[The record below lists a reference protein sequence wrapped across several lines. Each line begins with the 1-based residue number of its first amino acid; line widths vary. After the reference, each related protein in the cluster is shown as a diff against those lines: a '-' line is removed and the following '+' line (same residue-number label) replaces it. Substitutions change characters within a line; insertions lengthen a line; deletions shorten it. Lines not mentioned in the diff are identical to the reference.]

1 MRALDCLKTSL
12 IGALVGVGLAAGPA
26 HAQDGGFP
34 GFGDVFSM
42 GAEFGAPDY
51 YIVQPGDTLWD
62 ISQRFLG
69 NPYYWPRL
77 WSINDYVT
85 NPHWIYPGNRIVFR
99 MGTDIDPPSV
109 QMENMQRDRGPEIP
123 TIETVS
129 AECGPDIRFNKSRP
143 LRSYV
148 ASGFIAD
155 KGEVEIYGTVEKAR
169 GEQTILSERD
179 LLYLK
184 VDDPDAFGCGDVVSV
199 FRQVRKK
206 VKHPTSRGQRFGSLY
221 RVVAEAKVVHRHEDY
236 LTAVVRQSWSEVHR
250 GDFVGP
256 SVPVMVEI
264 EVQPPRGDLDGTI
277 LDRVETEFSL
287 MANGETVFIDR
298 GRADGVR
305 VGNSFYV
312 VEQRDPHMDIK
323 KEDENLPFSVVGR
336 VVIVRVDEYSS
347 TAVVTDANRSLKI
360 GQRLRQTVE

>member
-1 MRALDCLKTSL
+1 MRALCCLSIAL
-12 IGALVGVGLAAGPA
+12 LGAAVSRPA
-26 HAQDGGFP
+26 SAQDLGYGDSI
-34 GFGDVFSM
+34 GFGAS
-42 GAEFGAPDY
+42 FGTPDY
-51 YIVQPGDTLWD
+51 YVVQPGDTLWD

-109 QMENMQRDRGPEIP
+109 AIDGDGRDRGPEIP
-123 TIETVS
+123 TIEQVAT
-129 AECGPDIRFNKSRP
+129 ECGPDIRFDQRRP
-143 LRSYV
+143 LRSYL
-148 ASGFIAD
+148 ATGFIAD
-155 KGEVEIYGTVEKAR
+155 KGDVEIYGTVEKGR
-169 GEQTILSERD
+169 HHGSMLSERD
-179 LLYLK
+179 LVYLK

-221 RVVAEAKVVHRHEDY
+221 RIVAEAKVVHRHEDY
-236 LTAVVRQSWSEVHR
+236 LTAVVRQSWAEVAR

-277 LDRVETEFSL
+277 VDRVEVDSSL
-287 MANGETVFIDR
+287 MSSGETVFIDR

-312 VEQRDPHMDIK
+312 VEQRDPFLDTK
-323 KEDENLPFSVVGR
+323 KEDDELPYSVVGR

-347 TAVVTDANRSLKI
+347 TAVVTDSDRSLQI
-360 GQRLRQTVE
+360 GHRLRQTVE

>member
-1 MRALDCLKTSL
+1 MRALCCLSIAL
-12 IGALVGVGLAAGPA
+12 LGAAVGSAPA
-26 HAQDGGFP
+26 HAQDP
-34 GFGDVFSM
+34 GFGDSFGF
-42 GAEFGAPDY
+42 GAEYGPPDY
-51 YIVQPGDTLWD
+51 YVVQPGDTLWD

-109 QMENMQRDRGPEIP
+109 SIDGNNNDRGPEIP
-123 TIETVS
+123 TIEQVA
-129 AECGPDIRFNKSRP
+129 AECGPDIRFDRSRP
-143 LRSYV
+143 LRSYL
-148 ASGFIAD
+148 ATGFIAD
-155 KGEVEIYGTVEKAR
+155 KGDVEVYGTVEKAR
-169 GEQTILSERD
+169 GEQTMLSETD
-179 LLYLK
+179 LVYLK
-184 VDDPDAFGCGDVVSV
+184 VDDPDAFGCGDVVSI

-221 RVVAEAKVVHRHEDY
+221 RIVAEAKVVHRHEDY
-236 LTAVVRQSWSEVHR
+236 LTAVVRQSWSEVAR
-250 GDFVGP
+250 GDLVGP

-277 LDRVETEFSL
+277 VDRVDVDSSL

-312 VEQRDPHMDIK
+312 VEQRDPQVDIK
-323 KEDENLPFSVVGR
+323 KEDEDLPYSVVGR

-347 TAVVTDANRSLKI
+347 TAVVTDSDRSLQI
-360 GQRLRQTVE
+360 GHRLRQTVE